1 MAMGTRACCLCT
13 LHVHAP
19 TPGTPPACV
28 LPACAAMHACM
39 LKLPRRQGVRVR
51 LPSLLA
57 EPEVRHAHAS
67 SPVSPRVAGWCGGRE
82 QEKQVRFL
90 TPASRPIPGRDG
102 EQ

>member
-51 LPSLLA
+51 LPSMLA

-67 SPVSPRVAGWCGGRE
+67 SPRLALAPAQIWSVHLGSDATCRRLVRRPGAREAG
-82 QEKQVRFL
+82 
-90 TPASRPIPGRDG
+90 D
-102 EQ
+102 